1 MEELF
6 KFYWGYGCKEGI
18 FRERNY
24 NLSVIRAMG
33 ARNAFLAR
41 ETTIKR
47 LRAQNMA
54 QESTNYD
61 IR

>member
-41 ETTIKR
+41 ETIISV
-47 LRAQNMA
+47 LF
-54 QESTNYD
+54 
-61 IR
+61 

>member
-1 MEELF
+1 MCALNEQFIMFVLMEELF

-41 ETTIKR
+41 ETIISV
-47 LRAQNMA
+47 LF
-54 QESTNYD
+54 
-61 IR
+61 